1 VANLLKPLECQ
12 PGHERVPATAQS
24 VAGTAQA
31 RAHVYLLRGLMNIF
45 SLGMDSLA
53 EELSKRGVYAT
64 VSNHS
69 EWQSLADQAAS
80 NYKAGKEDPIIL
92 IGHSLGADAVMQ
104 MAAYLNRK
112 NIPVALVVPFDGTE
126 SYSTPAN
133 VGRLV
138 NLTQRKYAH
147 MRPGPGVHDSLANVD
162 VSGDPSIDHISIDK
176 SPRLHARAISEVLA
190 VIKGHRVAG
199 PNGAANPQPVTREET
214 VVKVAPDGGDF
225 ARPVGVPA
233 PSVKPSD
240 GATNSAS
247 SVAPLGESAPSLRN
261 PQDARRPKRSLQQN
275 CPTESLRPTR
285 TTRRKPDRSLAGQ
298 SETVSGKFGGYR
310 TAIHRMLHRDS
321 QSTRIQYRAGTYISS
336 GTGPQRRAACS

>member
-1 VANLLKPLECQ
+1 MSVLCRLDAIRVVAVVMMLAL
-12 PGHERVPATAQS
+12 GSMPATAQS

-31 RAHVYLLRGLMNIF
+31 RAHVYLLRGLMNLF

-80 NYKAGKEDPIIL
+80 NYKVRKEDPIIL

-126 SYSTPAN
+126 SFSTPAN

-138 NLTQRKYAH
+138 NLTQRKYAY
-147 MRPGPGVHDSLANVD
+147 MRPGPGFHGSLANVD

-190 VIKGHRVAG
+190 VVKGHRMAG
-199 PNGAANPQPVTREET
+199 PNGPIPASANPPPATREET
-214 VVKVAPDGGDF
+214 GVKVAPDGGDF
-225 ARPVGVPA
+225 AKPA
-233 PSVKPSD
+233 GGP
-240 GATNSAS
+240 AS
-247 SVAPLGESAPSLRN
+247 SVKSSNDAINSTSSLAPLGESAPSLRS
-261 PQDARRPKRSLQQN
+261 PQDARRSKAIAPAKL
-275 CPTESLRPTR
+275 
-285 TTRRKPDRSLAGQ
+285 PD
-298 SETVSGKFGGYR
+298 
-310 TAIHRMLHRDS
+310 
-321 QSTRIQYRAGTYISS
+321 
-336 GTGPQRRAACS
+336 

>member
-1 VANLLKPLECQ
+1 VAAVMMLAL
-12 PGHERVPATAQS
+12 GSMPATAQS

-80 NYKAGKEDPIIL
+80 NYKARKEDPIIL

-138 NLTQRKYAH
+138 NLTQRKYAY
-147 MRPGPGVHDSLANVD
+147 MRPGPGFHGSLANVD

-190 VIKGHRVAG
+190 VVKGHRMAAPSG
-199 PNGAANPQPVTREET
+199 PIPAAATPSASDVVKPDSIPAPPVKSGEGAASSTSLMN
-214 VVKVAPDGGDF
+214 APGQSGSSF
-225 ARPVGVPA
+225 RPPKA
-233 PSVKPSD
+233 
-240 GATNSAS
+240 AT
-247 SVAPLGESAPSLRN
+247 
-261 PQDARRPKRSLQQN
+261 RPKIVDPADL
-275 CPTESLRPTR
+275 
-285 TTRRKPDRSLAGQ
+285 PD
-298 SETVSGKFGGYR
+298 
-310 TAIHRMLHRDS
+310 
-321 QSTRIQYRAGTYISS
+321 
-336 GTGPQRRAACS
+336 

>member
-1 VANLLKPLECQ
+1 MSVLHRIDVIRVVAAVMMLAL
-12 PGHERVPATAQS
+12 GSMPATAQS

-80 NYKAGKEDPIIL
+80 NYKARKEDPIIL

-104 MAAYLNRK
+104 MTAYLNRK

-138 NLTQRKYAH
+138 NLTQRKYAY
-147 MRPGPGVHDSLANVD
+147 MRPGPGFHGSLANVD
-162 VSGDPSIDHISIDK
+162 VSGDPSIDHINIDK
-176 SPRLHARAISEVLA
+176 SERLHARAISEVLA

-199 PNGAANPQPVTREET
+199 PNGAANPPPVTREET
-214 VVKVAPDGGDF
+214 GVKVAPDGGDF
-225 ARPVGVPA
+225 AKRVGVPA
-233 PSVKPSD
+233 PSVKSSN
-240 GATNSAS
+240 GATNSTS
-247 SVAPLGESAPSLRN
+247 SVAPLGDSAPSLRSL
-261 PQDARRPKRSLQQN
+261 QDAGRPKAIAPAKL
-275 CPTESLRPTR
+275 
-285 TTRRKPDRSLAGQ
+285 PD
-298 SETVSGKFGGYR
+298 
-310 TAIHRMLHRDS
+310 
-321 QSTRIQYRAGTYISS
+321 
-336 GTGPQRRAACS
+336 